1 MREFLKIVFGLAFP
15 IALQNLINT
24 AVTTADVVMLG
35 KVGETALSSGSLAG
49 QVHFVMGL
57 MIFGMTSGASVL
69 TAQYWGKK
77 DLATIEKVFSMTISF
92 AMMAGIVFFVAA
104 EFFPEQIMHI
114 FSSEEEVIKGGVA
127 YLKIVA
133 FCYPISAF
141 TTAYLYLMRSIER
154 VKIGTA
160 VFAGSLVANVVLNA
174 IFIFGL
180 LGVPAMGV
188 RGAALATLLSRCL
201 EFLIVLYYLFLVN
214 RQVRLRKYYLFHW
227 DSLLLRDFL
236 VLSIPVV
243 LNETL
248 WGAGM
253 SANAAILGQL
263 GSAAAAANSVV
274 RVIRE
279 LVMVM
284 SVGLSAATSVLVGKA
299 IGEKRLDLAQIYARR
314 MMGLSIVVTSC
325 ASITMFCFR
334 TRITGALTLG
344 EQAREY
350 LLFMLVVLAV
360 YSLCQSVSCP
370 VIVGILRASGDTRFG
385 LILEGMALWVG
396 SILLGWIGAFV
407 LHLSVKGVF
416 MLLMLDEFIKLPF
429 ALWRYRSKI
438 WLKDVTREGDSLA
451 SNTGN

>member
-49 QVHFVMGL
+49 QVQFVMSL

-77 DLATIEKVFSMTISF
+77 DVNTIEKVFSMTISF
-92 AMMAGIVFFVAA
+92 ALIAGFTFFFVV
-104 EFFPEQIMHI
+104 ELFPRQIMYI
-114 FSSEEEVIKGGVA
+114 FSSEEEVIQGGVS
-127 YLKIVA
+127 YLRIVA

-160 VFAGSLVANVVLNA
+160 VFAGSLLANVPLNA
-174 IFIFGL
+174 VFIFGL
-180 LGVPAMGV
+180 CGAPAMGV
-188 RGAALATLLSRCL
+188 RGAALATFLSRCL
-201 EFLIVLYYLFLVN
+201 EFLIVLFYIGKVN
-214 RQVRLRKYYLFHW
+214 RQVRLRSRYFFHW
-227 DSLLLRDFL
+227 DPLLLRDFL

-263 GSAAAAANSVV
+263 GSSAAAANSVV

-299 IGEKRLDLAQIYARR
+299 IGEKRLDIAQIYARR
-314 MMGLSIVVTSC
+314 MVGLSIVVTSC
-325 ASITMFCFR
+325 ASAAMFCLR
-334 TRITGALTLG
+334 GTIAGALTLG
-344 EQAREY
+344 DQAREY

-370 VIVGILRASGDTRFG
+370 VIVGVLRAGGDTRFG

-407 LHLSVKGVF
+407 LHLPVREVF
-416 MLLMLDEFIKLPF
+416 VLLMMDEFIKLPF

-438 WLKDVTREGDSLA
+438 WLRDVTR
-451 SNTGN
+451 

>member
-1 MREFLKIVFGLAFP
+1 MREFLKLVFGLAFP

-49 QVHFVMGL
+49 QVQFVMSL

-77 DLATIEKVFSMTISF
+77 DVNTIEKVFSMTISF
-92 AMMAGIVFFVAA
+92 ALIAGCTFFLVV
-104 EFFPEQIMHI
+104 ELFPAQIMHI
-114 FSSEEEVIKGGVA
+114 FSSEEEVIAGGVS
-127 YLKIVA
+127 YLRIVA

-160 VFAGSLVANVVLNA
+160 VFAGSLVANVLLNA
-174 IFIFGL
+174 VLIFGL
-180 LGVPAMGV
+180 FGVPAMGV
-188 RGAALATLLSRCL
+188 RGAALATFLSRCL
-201 EFLIVLYYLFLVN
+201 EFGIVLFYIGKVN
-214 RQVRLRKYYLFHW
+214 RQVRLRAAYFFHW
-227 DSLLLRDFL
+227 DDLLLKDFL

-253 SANAAILGQL
+253 SANAAVLGQL

-299 IGEKRLDLAQIYARR
+299 IGEKRLDLAKVYARR
-314 MMGLSIVVTSC
+314 MIGLSIVVTSC
-325 ASITMFCFR
+325 ASAVMFCLR
-334 TRITGALTLG
+334 GRIVGALTLG

-350 LLFMLVVLAV
+350 LLFMLAVLAV
-360 YSLCQSVSCP
+360 YNLCQSVSCP
-370 VIVGILRASGDTRFG
+370 VIVGVLRAGGDTRFG

-407 LHLSVKGVF
+407 LHLPVKGVF
-416 MLLMLDEFIKLPF
+416 VLLMLDEFIKLPF
-429 ALWRYRSKI
+429 ALWRYRSKV
-438 WLKDVTREGDSLA
+438 WLRDVTR
-451 SNTGN
+451 

>member
-1 MREFLKIVFGLAFP
+1 MKDFFKIVFGLAFP

-35 KVGETALSSGSLAG
+35 KVGDTALSSGSLAG
-49 QVHFVMGL
+49 QVQFVMSL

-77 DLATIEKVFSMTISF
+77 EIQTIEKVFSMTLCLALS
-92 AMMAGIVFFVAA
+92 AGVLFFIAS

-114 FSSEEEVIKGGVA
+114 FSSETDVIEGGA
-127 YLKIVA
+127 SYLRIVA
-133 FCYPISAF
+133 FSYPMSAF
-141 TTAYLYLMRSIER
+141 CTGYLYLMRSIER
-154 VKIGTA
+154 AKIGTA
-160 VFAGSLVANVVLNA
+160 VFACSLVANVLMNA
-174 IFIFGL
+174 VFIFGL
-180 LGVPAMGV
+180 LGMPALGV
-188 RGAALATLLSRCL
+188 RVAALATLLSRCL
-201 EFLIVLYYLFLVN
+201 EFALVVFYMWKIN
-214 RQVRLRKYYLFHW
+214 RQVRIRRTYFFRW
-227 DSLLLRDFL
+227 DGLLLRDFL

-263 GSAAAAANSVV
+263 GSPAAAANSVV

-299 IGEKRLDLAQIYARR
+299 IGEKRLTMAETYARR
-314 MMGLSIVVTSC
+314 MVILSIGVTCC
-325 ASITMFCFR
+325 ASLAMFSLR
-334 TRITGALTLG
+334 HVIAGALTLG
-344 EQAREY
+344 PEAKDY

-370 VIVGILRASGDTRFG
+370 VIVGVLRAGGDTRFG
-385 LILEGMALWVG
+385 LILEGCALWVG
-396 SILLGWIGAFV
+396 SILMGWIGAFV
-407 LHLSVKGVF
+407 LHLPVKGVF
-416 MLLMLDEFIKLPF
+416 VLLMLDEFIKLPF
-429 ALWRYRSKI
+429 AAWRYRSKV
-438 WLKDVTREGDSLA
+438 WLRDVTR
-451 SNTGN
+451 

>member
-1 MREFLKIVFGLAFP
+1 MKDFFKIVFGLAFP

-49 QVHFVMGL
+49 QVQFVMSL

-77 DLATIEKVFSMTISF
+77 EIQTIEKVFSMTLCLALS
-92 AMMAGIVFFVAA
+92 AGVLFFIAS

-114 FSSEEEVIKGGVA
+114 FSSETDVIEGGA
-127 YLKIVA
+127 SYLRIVA
-133 FCYPISAF
+133 FSYPMSAF
-141 TTAYLYLMRSIER
+141 CTGYLYLMRSIER
-154 VKIGTA
+154 AKIGTA
-160 VFAGSLVANVVLNA
+160 VFACSLVANVLMNA
-174 IFIFGL
+174 VFIFGL
-180 LGVPAMGV
+180 LGMPALGV

-201 EFLIVLYYLFLVN
+201 EFALVVFYMWKIN
-214 RQVRLRKYYLFHW
+214 RQVRIRRTYFFRW
-227 DSLLLRDFL
+227 DGLLLRDFL

-263 GSAAAAANSVV
+263 GSPAAAANSVV

-299 IGEKRLDLAQIYARR
+299 IGEKRLTMAETYARR
-314 MMGLSIVVTSC
+314 MVILSIGVTCC
-325 ASITMFCFR
+325 ASLAMFSLR
-334 TRITGALTLG
+334 HVIAGALTLG
-344 EQAREY
+344 PEAKDY

-370 VIVGILRASGDTRFG
+370 VIVGVLRAGGDTRFG
-385 LILEGMALWVG
+385 LILEGCALWVG
-396 SILLGWIGAFV
+396 SILMGWIGAFV
-407 LHLSVKGVF
+407 LHLPVKGVF
-416 MLLMLDEFIKLPF
+416 VLLMLDEFIKLPF
-429 ALWRYRSKI
+429 AAWRYRSKV
-438 WLKDVTREGDSLA
+438 WLRDVTR
-451 SNTGN
+451 

>member
-49 QVHFVMGL
+49 QVQFVMSL

-77 DLATIEKVFSMTISF
+77 DVNTIEKVFSMTISF
-92 AMMAGIVFFVAA
+92 ALIAGFTFFFVV
-104 EFFPEQIMHI
+104 ELFPRQIMYI
-114 FSSEEEVIKGGVA
+114 FSSEEEVIQGGVS
-127 YLKIVA
+127 YLRIVA

-160 VFAGSLVANVVLNA
+160 VFAGSLLANVILNA
-174 IFIFGL
+174 VFIFGL
-180 LGVPAMGV
+180 CGAPAMGV
-188 RGAALATLLSRCL
+188 RGAALATFLSRCL
-201 EFLIVLYYLFLVN
+201 EFLIVLFYIGKVN
-214 RQVRLRKYYLFHW
+214 RQVRLRSRYFFHW
-227 DSLLLRDFL
+227 DPLLLRDFL

-263 GSAAAAANSVV
+263 GSSAAAANSVV

-299 IGEKRLDLAQIYARR
+299 IGEKRLDIAQIYARR
-314 MMGLSIVVTSC
+314 MVGLSIVVTSC
-325 ASITMFCFR
+325 ASAAMFCLR
-334 TRITGALTLG
+334 GTIAGALTLG
-344 EQAREY
+344 DQAREY

-370 VIVGILRASGDTRFG
+370 VIVGVLRAGGDTRFG

-407 LHLSVKGVF
+407 LHLPVREVF
-416 MLLMLDEFIKLPF
+416 VLLMMDEFIKLPF

-438 WLKDVTREGDSLA
+438 WLRDVTR
-451 SNTGN
+451 

>member
-1 MREFLKIVFGLAFP
+1 MKDFFKIVFGLAFP

-49 QVHFVMGL
+49 QVQFVMSL

-77 DLATIEKVFSMTISF
+77 EIQTIEKVFSMTLCLALS
-92 AMMAGIVFFVAA
+92 AGVLFFIAS

-114 FSSEEEVIKGGVA
+114 FSSETDVIEGGA
-127 YLKIVA
+127 SYLRIVA
-133 FCYPISAF
+133 FSYPMSAF
-141 TTAYLYLMRSIER
+141 CTGYLYLMRSIER
-154 VKIGTA
+154 AKIGTA
-160 VFAGSLVANVVLNA
+160 VFACSLVANVLMNA
-174 IFIFGL
+174 VFIFGL
-180 LGVPAMGV
+180 LGMPALGV

-201 EFLIVLYYLFLVN
+201 EFALVVFYMWKIN
-214 RQVRLRKYYLFHW
+214 RQVRIRRTYFFRW
-227 DSLLLRDFL
+227 DGLLLRDFL

-263 GSAAAAANSVV
+263 GSPAAAANSVV

-299 IGEKRLDLAQIYARR
+299 IGEKRLTMAETYARR
-314 MMGLSIVVTSC
+314 MVILSIGVTCC
-325 ASITMFCFR
+325 ASLAMFSLR
-334 TRITGALTLG
+334 HVIAGALTLG
-344 EQAREY
+344 PEAKDY
-350 LLFMLVVLAV
+350 LLFMLVVLAG

-370 VIVGILRASGDTRFG
+370 VIVGVLRAGGDTRFG
-385 LILEGMALWVG
+385 LILEGCALWVG
-396 SILLGWIGAFV
+396 SILMGWIGAFV
-407 LHLSVKGVF
+407 LHLPVKGVF
-416 MLLMLDEFIKLPF
+416 VLLMLDEFIKLPF
-429 ALWRYRSKI
+429 AAWRYRSKV
-438 WLKDVTREGDSLA
+438 WLRDVTR
-451 SNTGN
+451 

>member
-1 MREFLKIVFGLAFP
+1 MKDFFKIVFGLAFP

-49 QVHFVMGL
+49 QVQFVMSL

-77 DLATIEKVFSMTISF
+77 EIQTIEKVFSMTLCLALS
-92 AMMAGIVFFVAA
+92 AGVLFFIAS

-114 FSSEEEVIKGGVA
+114 FSSETDVIEGGA
-127 YLKIVA
+127 SYLRIVA
-133 FCYPISAF
+133 FSYPMSAF
-141 TTAYLYLMRSIER
+141 CTGYLYLMRSIER
-154 VKIGTA
+154 AKIGTA
-160 VFAGSLVANVVLNA
+160 VFACSLVANVLMNA
-174 IFIFGL
+174 VFIFGL
-180 LGVPAMGV
+180 LGMPALGV

-201 EFLIVLYYLFLVN
+201 EFALVVFYMWKIN
-214 RQVRLRKYYLFHW
+214 RQVRIRRTYFFRW
-227 DSLLLRDFL
+227 DGLLLRDFL

-263 GSAAAAANSVV
+263 GSPVAAANSVV

-299 IGEKRLDLAQIYARR
+299 IGEKRLTMAETYARR
-314 MMGLSIVVTSC
+314 MVILSIGVTCC
-325 ASITMFCFR
+325 ASLAMFSLR
-334 TRITGALTLG
+334 HVIAGALTLG
-344 EQAREY
+344 PEAKDY

-370 VIVGILRASGDTRFG
+370 VIVGVLRAGGDTRFG
-385 LILEGMALWVG
+385 LILEGCALWVG
-396 SILLGWIGAFV
+396 SILMGWIGAFV
-407 LHLSVKGVF
+407 LHLPVKGVF
-416 MLLMLDEFIKLPF
+416 VLLMLDEFIKLPF
-429 ALWRYRSKI
+429 AAWRYRSKV
-438 WLKDVTREGDSLA
+438 WLRDVTR
-451 SNTGN
+451 